1 MLELNKVYNMDFLN
15 KLNKQELIELIK
27 AYDEYIQDAND
38 GDLYKGGDFYPVC
51 IDEFYNND
59 FEYWKEDKNENR

>member
-1 MLELNKVYNMDFLN
+1 MDLLN

-59 FEYWKEDKNENR
+59 FEYCKEHKNENR

>member
-1 MLELNKVYNMDFLN
+1 MIKMLELNKVYNMDLLN

-59 FEYWKEDKNENR
+59 FEYWKENKK

>member
-1 MLELNKVYNMDFLN
+1 MDLLN

-27 AYDEYIQDAND
+27 AYEDYIQDAND

-51 IDEFYNND
+51 ISEFYMND
-59 FEYWKEDKNENR
+59 FEYWKENKSENR